1 MAESGDDLVDDPR
14 AAVDLKKKAAEV
26 SSTVVNR
33 TYAAAHF
40 AIQTPTSRYVAAVL
54 GECAR
59 YAAARAARAVARA
72 QQSAAGDAAYD
83 WSHAD
88 AVSGGERWLTL
99 NWYERQ
105 LVEPKPGEVPRLAE
119 AEAAPS
125 ALVETADADFAG
137 WAARHDDDEEAGYHL
152 ATLAAVAPAAWQ
164 LSTACAACRAPFGPA
179 LHRHHCRLCG
189 RSVCR
194 RHGGRFRPLP
204 SLAAHLGAAA
214 QRVCDECDD
223 ALDGLAR
230 EERAAWRVCRV
241 AALLD
246 DGAVAPY
253 FDVPRDTTGHKARRL
268 LRGTV
273 EVARRCPLLA
283 PATVT
288 ITVEVLEILVRYG
301 PAGLATL
308 VLRREFVEAAEL
320 LRRVAGVDAAWP
332 KSAHELTAAIY
343 YLLAFRRGERGA
355 DPERERRDHAGDAP
369 CDAATLAELKAA
381 AAAALWCYAESPTAV
396 QLVAGQQGWTLLFE
410 RGFLAEPFAPERDVV
425 AEPAFFC
432 IASGPGRPRREVM
445 LAVRGT
451 ASVHDVATDIRAV
464 PAAFPPPPD
473 GAGDWTAVGGTFAF
487 AGMARAAQYIFEETA
502 PALRAL
508 ATAGYGIVLTGHS
521 LGAGVAS
528 LLAVLVRDDLDGNGL
543 AASAVRCFGFATPA
557 CVVAWTSHL
566 QPDFNVIV
574 VEWFDTSSSALL
586 RGLDESDR
594 SVQKSAESTSM

>member
-1 MAESGDDLVDDPR
+1 
-14 AAVDLKKKAAEV
+14 
-26 SSTVVNR
+26 
-33 TYAAAHF
+33 
-40 AIQTPTSRYVAAVL
+40 
-54 GECAR
+54 
-59 YAAARAARAVARA
+59 
-72 QQSAAGDAAYD
+72 
-83 WSHAD
+83 
-88 AVSGGERWLTL
+88 
-99 NWYERQ
+99 
-105 LVEPKPGEVPRLAE
+105 
-119 AEAAPS
+119 
-125 ALVETADADFAG
+125 
-137 WAARHDDDEEAGYHL
+137 
-152 ATLAAVAPAAWQ
+152 
-164 LSTACAACRAPFGPA
+164 
-179 LHRHHCRLCG
+179 
-189 RSVCR
+189 
-194 RHGGRFRPLP
+194 LP

-246 DGAVAPY
+246 DGGVAPY

-273 EVARRCPLLA
+273 EIARRCPLLA

-369 CDAATLAELKAA
+369 CDAATLGELKAA

-432 IASGPGRPRREVM
+432 LASGPGRPRREVM

-528 LLAVLVRDDLDGNGL
+528 LLAVLVRDDLDDNGL
-543 AASAVRCFGFATPA
+543 AASGVRCFGFATPA
-557 CVVAWTSHL
+557 CVDEVLARRCERGGLVTAVVLHDDVVPRLTATSL
-566 QPDFNVIV
+566 RRLMS
-574 VEWFDTSSSALL
+574 ELL
-586 RGLDESDR
+586 RQRETCMEHWRQDLDAVWGRLRHGLW
-594 SVQKSAESTSM
+594 AP